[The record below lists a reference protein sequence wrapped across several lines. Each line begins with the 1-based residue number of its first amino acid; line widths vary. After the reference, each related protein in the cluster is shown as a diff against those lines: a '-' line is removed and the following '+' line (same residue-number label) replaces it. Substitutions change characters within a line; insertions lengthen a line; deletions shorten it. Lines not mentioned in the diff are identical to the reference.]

1 MLKIEVWNVQGVNK
15 TLLNKGYKMNK
26 EKIIKPI
33 EMYKKIR
40 TNKYDSLSN
49 IDSIDKRL
57 RLSNIYAVKNTWKE
71 YIKQFKENNE

>member
-1 MLKIEVWNVQGVNK
+1 
-15 TLLNKGYKMNK
+15 MNK
-26 EKIIKPI
+26 EKIIKQI

-40 TNKYDSLSN
+40 TIKYDSLSN

-71 YIKQFKENNE
+71 YITPFI